1 MAQKSHTE
9 QDRPRDPLVACRV
22 ARCWQWRLLRRFTS
36 AKGRV
41 WVKGITVLT
50 CFELSRSGVESP
62 WDGSG
67 FWGRCAFV
75 CVGCCRIA
83 ESGRSRRHE
92 SRLRRL
98 RIRVARV
105 AVSRGTGVG
114 AGDGGRGVGFCPRQ
128 GSPFI
133 SGVGFGS
140 PSPSRQWTP
149 KYHGARRGPWSVDE
163 GAKKPGPELAGDAG
177 RRETAEAKRN
187 SKLHRSGTPPAHM
200 FQFAV
205 CVGGGVVTR
214 LTHYSHETQ
223 HAGRYFDEGVEREAY
238 RPSQR
243 THM

>member
-92 SRLRRL
+92 SRLR
-98 RIRVARV
+98 IRVARV

-114 AGDGGRGVGFCPRQ
+114 AGDGARGVGFCPRQ

-149 KYHGARRGPWSVDE
+149 KYHGARRGPWCVAPWTRARARKNRARSWRGTRVD
-163 GAKKPGPELAGDAG
+163 G
-177 RRETAEAKRN
+177 RRQRPNEIANYTDREPRPHTCFNLPCAWAAAW
-187 SKLHRSGTPPAHM
+187 SLASLTTH
-200 FQFAV
+200 
-205 CVGGGVVTR
+205 TR
-214 LTHYSHETQ
+214 LNTR
-223 HAGRYFDEGVEREAY
+223 AGTLTKV
-238 RPSQR
+238 
-243 THM
+243 

>member
-92 SRLRRL
+92 SRLR
-98 RIRVARV
+98 IRVARV
-105 AVSRGTGVG
+105 AVSRPLGARGSGRGTGHGGSASARAKVAHLSRESGSGLPLRLASGRQSTTGRGVVRGAWPRGRGPGREKTGPG
-114 AGDGGRGVGFCPRQ
+114 AGGGRGSTGD
-128 GSPFI
+128 G
-133 SGVGFGS
+133 
-140 PSPSRQWTP
+140 
-149 KYHGARRGPWSVDE
+149 RGQT
-163 GAKKPGPELAGDAG
+163 K
-177 RRETAEAKRN
+177 
-187 SKLHRSGTPPAHM
+187 
-200 FQFAV
+200 
-205 CVGGGVVTR
+205 
-214 LTHYSHETQ
+214 
-223 HAGRYFDEGVEREAY
+223 
-238 RPSQR
+238 
-243 THM
+243 